1 MQNGDSID
9 RKDSCLDTFINI
21 TDRSFSRIKKEEL
34 AMAMLRID
42 DEWVRI
48 LFSTDDVDSTC
59 EHGILSRLET
69 VRV

>member
-34 AMAMLRID
+34 AMATLRID
-42 DEWVRI
+42 DE
-48 LFSTDDVDSTC
+48 
-59 EHGILSRLET
+59 
-69 VRV
+69 